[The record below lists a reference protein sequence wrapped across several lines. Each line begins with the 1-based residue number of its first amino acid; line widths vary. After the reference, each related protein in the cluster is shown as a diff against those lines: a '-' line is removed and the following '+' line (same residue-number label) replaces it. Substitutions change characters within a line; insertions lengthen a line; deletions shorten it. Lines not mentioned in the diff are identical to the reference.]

1 VPHLIAL
8 VCLLAR
14 RIRPSKNPYV
24 APLAA
29 HADRGSTTGQPS
41 TRRTP
46 RIRPYAL
53 AALERNHRRLTGARA
68 FAGSL
73 QLGGAH
79 PRGRG
84 VLAGVGR

>member
-1 VPHLIAL
+1 MTDFIVRAFRRVIGRRADAPVPTPAYAPA
-8 VCLLAR
+8 V
-14 RIRPSKNPYV
+14 PS
-24 APLAA
+24 AP
-29 HADRGSTTGQPS
+29 RTT
-41 TRRTP
+41 